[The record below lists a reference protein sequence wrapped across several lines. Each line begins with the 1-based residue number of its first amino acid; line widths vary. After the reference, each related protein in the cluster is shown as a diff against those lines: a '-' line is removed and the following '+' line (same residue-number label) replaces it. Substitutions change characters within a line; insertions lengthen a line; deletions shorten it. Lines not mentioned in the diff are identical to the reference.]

1 MDKVLYSYNELK
13 NIVAKLKEQ
22 SKRPIVFGNGCF
34 DMFHYGHL
42 DYLNQAAAHGNLVIG
57 VNSDASVR
65 KLDKSINRPIIPD
78 YQRAAIVAAISCV
91 KAVIIFDEQ
100 IPQELVRVVQPD
112 IIVKGLEYNLNELKD
127 MGLNCSVDHTIDY
140 IQIERI
146 PNIST
151 SEIIN
156 KAWMSINPK
165 PAVGKS

>member
-13 NIVAKLKEQ
+13 NIIAKLKEQ

-42 DYLNQAAAHGNLVIG
+42 DYLTQAAAHGHLVVG
-57 VNSDASVR
+57 VNSDASVK
-65 KLDKSINRPIIPD
+65 KLNKSLNRPIIPD
-78 YQRAAIVAAISCV
+78 YQRAAIVAALSCV
-91 KAVIIFDEQ
+91 KAVIIFEEQ
-100 IPQELVRVVQPD
+100 IPQELVRVVEPD
-112 IIVKGLEYNLNELKD
+112 IIIKGLEYNLNELKD
-127 MGLNCSVDHTIDY
+127 MSMHCKEGHVIDY

-156 KAWMSINPK
+156 KAWKSITPEPK
-165 PAVGKS
+165 ANT